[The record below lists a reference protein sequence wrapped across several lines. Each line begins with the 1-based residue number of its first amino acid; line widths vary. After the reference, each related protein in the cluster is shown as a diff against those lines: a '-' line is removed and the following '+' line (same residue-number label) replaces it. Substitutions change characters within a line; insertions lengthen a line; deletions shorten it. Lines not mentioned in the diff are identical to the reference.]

1 MEFEDLQENLMIM
14 RNFIKE
20 TQVEFQGEINFPA
33 FHLLQV
39 EYSKKSLGDWS
50 FCGDKSK
57 PRLCG

>member
-39 EYSKKSLGDWS
+39 EYSKKSLGD
-50 FCGDKSK
+50 
-57 PRLCG
+57 